1 MTMKANNFYL
11 NILAAGMLAITTG
24 CAGAHDTENS
34 NETGTAAETSTAL
47 ISFASISPDA
57 AAKHTPLTRTSMDGH
72 QYLTGCDFFW
82 EPGDKIYVRDD
93 NATMQNSGTNSNI
106 TATQP
111 TARFHVPGA
120 YTASNTYEVYYTGT
134 AATAT
139 SANVTIATA
148 QTQTAPNTAKHI
160 GASGDCGTA
169 TATRIAGDHF
179 EFMLDHKAAYLCF
192 LPRITNA
199 ALGQNVY
206 LTKIVV
212 KSDNAIAGDYLLSLA
227 GLSSAPAANAATEIT
242 LTTQGTGTV
251 NGPWS
256 PVTNSYAQ
264 IPAPGFPLS
273 NTVTSLAT
281 NAAYMVIA
289 PGTHSI
295 TIDYYI
301 KDPVTNVEGTVSKT
315 LPANKLFEANKVYDI
330 TANLTPRDYS
340 DRKYYMWDAQQDYW
354 NGVSDHPTVNGQSND
369 NYPQSS
375 DFNRWYNMAVF
386 PAIASHSCQACPN
399 VNELYWYVQ
408 YGNPHWD
415 TETLWSTMGHLY
427 NLGVWYKKQSVIAAE
442 HSKSVNDLKEKS
454 PDNIDYRTYIGVDQ
468 GYYRNTSLAMGKP
481 VNSDNFFYLP
491 ATGFA
496 DSYGIFGTRLDVG
509 GIGMFGFY
517 WSCTSS
523 RNNSKAYYLYF
534 GNNHEGIYSDFS
546 VHSRTFGFP
555 ILITQ

>member
-93 NATMQNSGTNSNI
+93 NATMQNSGTNSNF

-354 NGVSDHPTVNGQSND
+354 NGVN
-369 NYPQSS
+369 NYPIINGTINSNYAQNNS
-375 DFNRWYNMAVF
+375 DPRWYNEMTGVAQ
-386 PAIASHSCQACPN
+386 ASHSCQTLPN
-399 VNELYWYVQ
+399 ANEMHYYVA
-408 YGNPHWD
+408 YGDPHYD
-415 TETLWSTMGHLY
+415 TSTLWSIYGHLY
-427 NLGVWYKKQSVIAAE
+427 KNGLWLKKLQVIYNELVA
-442 HSKSVNDLKEKS
+442 
-454 PDNIDYRTYIGVDQ
+454 Q
-468 GYYRNTSLAMGKP
+468 GYSQLTSQSIMKERFYASSSDVGTDCRSTTIHREAIP
-481 VNSDNFFYLP
+481 AVSHPGSNSDFFYLP
-491 ATGFA
+491 ALGNLNVGFFL
-496 DSYGIFGTRLDVG
+496 S
-509 GIGMFGFY
+509 IGVNGY
-517 WSCTSS
+517 AWSSS
-523 RNNSKAYYLYF
+523 AYPDPHVNNLSYYL
-534 GNNHEGIYSDFS
+534 DFTPS
-546 VHSRTFGFP
+546 KVFVAANTRINGFP
-555 ILITQ
+555 VSAFE